1 MKKRL
6 IVIVVGG
13 RDEMKGRVAV
23 VGGGTQTT
31 ASVYRS
37 EKTSVVRSL
46 LPTSQGLWKPNSGL
60 QGCLEHLDWPNH
72 LTNPKEIKLL
82 SMVAG

>member
-13 RDEMKGRVAV
+13 RDEMKGCFAV
-23 VGGGTQTT
+23 VGGAHRPQQ
-31 ASVYRS
+31 VYTGQ
-37 EKTSVVRSL
+37 KTSVVRSL